1 MIDKVTTQNIA
12 TGVYERTAMQQTI
25 VDTSDEEFN
34 AVLFI
39 ELAVRDF
46 DPIVKWRILDFANAR
61 IRRNTYGDENVAQ
74 GSAYPTN

>member
-1 MIDKVTTQNIA
+1 MIDKIKTENIA
-12 TGVYERTAMQQTI
+12 TGVYERTAMQHTI
-25 VDTSDEEFN
+25 IDTGDQEFN

-46 DPIVKWRILDFANAR
+46 DPTVKWRILDFANAR

-74 GSAYPTN
+74 GSPTN